1 MNKGIVLHYLSMALL
16 LSSALFVVP
25 ALVSLYYGE
34 YYFLLIFLCVGAGM
48 ALAALPGALYRP
60 KRRYMFAR
68 EGMVIAALMWI
79 IFSAVG
85 ALPFYLS
92 GSIPHYVDALFES
105 ISGFTTTGSSI
116 LTDVEALPR
125 GILFWR
131 SFTHWVGGMGVLVLA
146 IAILPSTG
154 NALYLMQAECPG
166 PQVGKLV
173 PKGKT
178 SALYLYLIYGVLTLV
193 TVILLFT
200 GGMPLFDSVCHA
212 MGIAGTGGF
221 GIKNDGVSY
230 YNTPY
235 LEGVIT
241 VTMILFGVNFTLYYH
256 LLIRRFREVRKNT
269 ELRVYFCIIAAATGL
284 IMLNIQPIYHSVGKC
299 FRYAVFQVASIM
311 TSTGFATADYNNWPL
326 FSQMILLLLM
336 FIGACGGSTGGGFK
350 VQRFV
355 ILWKS
360 GFASLRKMVH
370 PNSVNQVKSDDKILR
385 SEVLQHVLSYLIL
398 YLGLVIALMPDQ
410 NGIEDIGGTLRLGA
424 YPCVLADGSKA
435 QELYGKKEI
444 SERHRHRYEVNND
457 FRKALTENGMV
468 LSGVSPDGRIVEMVE
483 LSDHPFYIA
492 TQAHPEFKSR
502 PNRPH
507 PLFRGLIA
515 AAAEYHA
522 AK

>member
-1 MNKGIVLHYLSMALL
+1 MNTRMIGFVLGRILLTEAGLLVLPAITAAL
-16 LSSALFVVP
+16 
-25 ALVSLYYGE
+25 YGE
-34 YYFLLIFLCVGAGM
+34 SLWPWAATILLTALCGVCLSRTKPARTALYAKDGFVTV
-48 ALAALPGALYRP
+48 ALAWLA
-60 KRRYMFAR
+60 M
-68 EGMVIAALMWI
+68 
-79 IFSAVG
+79 SAFG
-85 ALPFYLS
+85 ALPFVLN
-92 GSIPHYVDALFES
+92 GDIPYYVDAFFETV
-105 ISGFTTTGSSI
+105 SGFTTTGASI
-116 LTDVEALPR
+116 LTAVEPLSR
-125 GILFWR
+125 GSLFWR

-230 YNTPY
+230 YNSPY

-398 YLGLVIALMPDQ
+398 YLGLVIASFLLISLDDMDFGTAVSAVSTCI
-410 NGIEDIGGTLRLGA
+410 NNIGPGMNRVGPMENFSFLS
-424 YPCVLADGSKA
+424 DFSK
-435 QELYGKKEI
+435 
-444 SERHRHRYEVNND
+444 
-457 FRKALTENGMV
+457 MV
-468 LSGVSPDGRIVEMVE
+468 LSADMLLGRLEIFPILVLLSPSVWR
-483 LSDHPFYIA
+483 
-492 TQAHPEFKSR
+492 KS
-502 PNRPH
+502 
-507 PLFRGLIA
+507 F
-515 AAAEYHA
+515 
-522 AK
+522 